1 MSEQTPNSPDRVD
14 TGAEPSMEDILASIR
29 KIIAEDEPVPLES
42 PEDTV
47 AEFAPAQPVSDA
59 MLEVGESLDLDID
72 EALAD
77 IEANEA
83 FEEIED
89 FEAVVEAPVVE
100 SIKPASWLAPITE
113 DDVVQRAPAP
123 VIEDVQPAEAA
134 VEAVEEDD
142 DILALLD
149 MDIPMASDDAAQ
161 AVMETNSIESLAP
174 VAEELTI
181 EGLTPEDAP
190 SEMDSLLDSILEET
204 DEIEPSALTATA
216 AAATG
221 VAGAALASAVPV
233 SVESDPDLELVK
245 TLMAD
250 LSDMPEGDAD
260 DADLDALLAIPEAEP
275 EEAFAVD
282 EAETPEA
289 ETFDD
294 QVELQED
301 EAPAVEAGQEDILGD
316 ILDMT
321 LEDELQTHPEDLSS
335 DTVAA
340 DELANLVGNAEPV
353 GEVSETPSLSDIA
366 DAAQAEATALET
378 PQAAASK
385 AGLATGAGL
394 AALGAAVVGK
404 TVSTAST
411 EAASETESETSHV
424 ADPTAVLAA
433 HTEQTETLPSQQEPE
448 MPVKAVKT
456 DAILDEVTETATAS
470 AFADLNQV
478 VEEKATF
485 NERGPRIGDLVQEAL
500 RPMLKE
506 WLDAN
511 LKGIVE
517 RAVTKEVKRISSG
530 K

>member
-47 AEFAPAQPVSDA
+47 AEFAPAQPMSDA

-161 AVMETNSIESLAP
+161 AVMETNPIDSLAP
-174 VAEELTI
+174 VAEAAA
-181 EGLTPEDAP
+181 EDSP

-204 DEIEPSALTATA
+204 DDIEPSALTATA

-340 DELANLVGNAEPV
+340 DELTNLVGNAEPV

-378 PQAAASK
+378 PQAAAST
-385 AGLATGAGL
+385 AGLATSAGL

-411 EAASETESETSHV
+411 EAASEAEVETPHV
-424 ADPTAVLAA
+424 ADPTAELDS

>member
-29 KIIAEDEPVPLES
+29 KIIAEDEPGPLES

-174 VAEELTI
+174 VAEAAA
-181 EGLTPEDAP
+181 EDSP

-204 DEIEPSALTATA
+204 DDIEPSALTATA

-340 DELANLVGNAEPV
+340 DELTNLVGNAEPV

-378 PQAAASK
+378 PQAAAST

-424 ADPTAVLAA
+424 ADPTAVLDS